1 MKRRSRSSGVNLP
14 SLPSLSALGFLG
26 LDEDFDCAEGCEEV
40 EAVLSVLLLLAGVEG
55 FVLSERLAFS
65 ERVETVPETV
75 PEAARLSRLASD

>member
-1 MKRRSRSSGVNLP
+1 MP

-40 EAVLSVLLLLAGVEG
+40 EAVLSVLLLLVGVEDL
-55 FVLSERLAFS
+55 VFS

-75 PEAARLSRLASD
+75 PEAARLSQLASD